1 MTKCN
6 NKCMCGRN
14 IHDKNETKQKVILRL
29 TFIKNIISF
38 IKKFNSVGYKHPNNH
53 KIAESHHEPDMFAF

>member
-14 IHDKNETKQKVILRL
+14 IHDKNETKQKHSVLWHTYHTILAVELGIIVIIEALEL
-29 TFIKNIISF
+29 FDWGGII
-38 IKKFNSVGYKHPNNH
+38 
-53 KIAESHHEPDMFAF
+53 